1 MALRIHNTKH
11 LSWEDNNTTS
21 VNYYELIAD
30 TLTDVP
36 TDPYYFSTDTDRY
49 KIAQGSIAYIIFDS
63 AMYMYDSTGT
73 WIKQEGGSG
82 GGGFIPS
89 DEQLAAMNSGITA
102 EDVQAIGEKLAGL
115 SSGTTAGQLV
125 SFGSDGYTVANSG
138 VSVETSS
145 AGMTANSDSVI
156 PTSKNIADN
165 VASTAT
171 ISSNYSDATG
181 GAIAQGD
188 TIEGAIGKLENR
200 TESVE
205 NNILSEQQKTT
216 GMGTGGSNYIQ
227 VNGIKMYFDTNAPT
241 GASVGDLWVGG

>member
-1 MALRIHNTKH
+1 MALSIFNIKH
-11 LSWEDNNTTS
+11 MYWEDDNTTS
-21 VNYYELIAD
+21 VDYYELIAD

-63 AMYMYDSTGT
+63 AMYMYDSTGA
-73 WIKQEGGSG
+73 WIKQESGGG

-125 SFGSDGYTVANSG
+125 AFGADGYTAANSG

-145 AGMTANSDSVI
+145 AGMAANSDSVI
-156 PTSKNIADN
+156 PTSKNIVDN

-205 NNILSEQQKTT
+205 NNILSIQQT
-216 GMGTGGSNYIQ
+216 I
-227 VNGIKMYFDTNAPT
+227 
-241 GASVGDLWVGG
+241 GDINTVLEEVL